1 MGDDA
6 ALLDVADGT
15 LAVTTDAVVEGVH
28 FRREWF
34 SWAEVGR
41 RATYACLS
49 DLAAVRARPLALFL
63 TLGLPGDLSASALRS
78 FTRAVSSA
86 AEEFGCSLRG
96 GDTTS
101 SKVFFADLVAVG
113 EVDKPWLRSGARPGD
128 LVAVT
133 GQLGA
138 PAAAIALLQAGQ
150 SLKGRWASLRGRLL
164 TPRPRVREALAV
176 APDDV
181 HAAMDISDGLLLD
194 ASRLAEASGMRLVLE
209 AETLPVAPGVTEAAG
224 ELGREPLEFV
234 AGGGEEYEL
243 LVVLPPTR
251 VSVVRRELAR
261 LDCPLTVVGRVE
273 QGSGARLLDAGGKPV
288 RLSSAGW
295 EHRA

>member
-1 MGDDA
+1 
-6 ALLDVADGT
+6 
-15 LAVTTDAVVEGVH
+15 
-28 FRREWF
+28 
-34 SWAEVGR
+34 
-41 RATYACLS
+41 
-49 DLAAVRARPLALFL
+49 
-63 TLGLPGDLSASALRS
+63 
-78 FTRAVSSA
+78 
-86 AEEFGCSLRG
+86 
-96 GDTTS
+96 
-101 SKVFFADLVAVG
+101 
-113 EVDKPWLRSGARPGD
+113 
-128 LVAVT
+128 VT

-150 SLKGRWASLRGRLL
+150 SLKGRWALLRGRLL
-164 TPRPRVREALAV
+164 APMPRVREALAV

-194 ASRLAEASGMRLVLE
+194 ASRLAEASGVRLVLE
-209 AETLPVAPGVTEAAG
+209 AETLPVAPGVVKAAG
-224 ELGREPLEFV
+224 DLGREAIEFV

-243 LVVLPPTR
+243 LLVLPPTR

-273 QGSGARLLDAGGKPV
+273 QGSGARLIDAAGKPV